1 LLVHLSALVFLVIL
15 IAATPGQNTYAIERY
30 HPEIAD
36 KKIVPQWP
44 NPYSNTEIVITVL
57 DRFGEIQNAFIV
69 YSTDNWR
76 TNSTQQ
82 MKLANGDLSNGT
94 FVGVIGQ
101 QTPGTVVQFK
111 VSLEDNLGYSIDYID
126 HYATEEDRLAP
137 ALTMPSFFPYQ
148 PGPKDD
154 ILVRTMATDEESG
167 IRSAVLTFSTTD
179 QDYHGPTSIEMLP
192 ELVTKDDERYIKYH
206 IWIPAQPLGATV
218 KFFIETSDYSGK
230 STKSEEQSFVVTEPI
245 DRKIRFSIYEI
256 TEVNVPYTA
265 TAKLSLIGTLPTNSS
280 FNSVPVLTSGYNKG
294 TLTVPFY
301 NDRVSQVG
309 QNTVTENLNLF
320 GRPWNYPFD
329 KYHAILSFRIDLPNV
344 EIDYPKT
351 TIYANEAVNRFW
363 NVRVVEQDS
372 KVVHDTEFSQLDLK
386 LEFTRNDDI
395 LPLQLALVSAF
406 FLLGSTLMIA
416 NKDISNRLLITI
428 GVFALIF
435 SFYQIM
441 ESTKPYAFGNATYAD
456 VVIAFLLFI
465 TVVYTMVSIFV
476 ALVHDNKK
484 FFGTEKKEAGFYL
497 PIIGSMII
505 VFGFAIS
512 KYAYDDVGWAAV
524 AAQIGLVAGFIVRII
539 VLSRIKPVKRESKD
553 ASKS

>member
-1 LLVHLSALVFLVIL
+1 
-15 IAATPGQNTYAIERY
+15 
-30 HPEIAD
+30 
-36 KKIVPQWP
+36 
-44 NPYSNTEIVITVL
+44 
-57 DRFGEIQNAFIV
+57 
-69 YSTDNWR
+69 
-76 TNSTQQ
+76 
-82 MKLANGDLSNGT
+82 
-94 FVGVIGQ
+94 
-101 QTPGTVVQFK
+101 
-111 VSLEDNLGYSIDYID
+111 
-126 HYATEEDRLAP
+126 
-137 ALTMPSFFPYQ
+137 
-148 PGPKDD
+148 
-154 ILVRTMATDEESG
+154 
-167 IRSAVLTFSTTD
+167 
-179 QDYHGPTSIEMLP
+179 
-192 ELVTKDDERYIKYH
+192 
-206 IWIPAQPLGATV
+206 
-218 KFFIETSDYSGK
+218 
-230 STKSEEQSFVVTEPI
+230 
-245 DRKIRFSIYEI
+245 
-256 TEVNVPYTA
+256 
-265 TAKLSLIGTLPTNSS
+265 
-280 FNSVPVLTSGYNKG
+280 
-294 TLTVPFY
+294 
-301 NDRVSQVG
+301 
-309 QNTVTENLNLF
+309 
-320 GRPWNYPFD
+320 
-329 KYHAILSFRIDLPNV
+329 V